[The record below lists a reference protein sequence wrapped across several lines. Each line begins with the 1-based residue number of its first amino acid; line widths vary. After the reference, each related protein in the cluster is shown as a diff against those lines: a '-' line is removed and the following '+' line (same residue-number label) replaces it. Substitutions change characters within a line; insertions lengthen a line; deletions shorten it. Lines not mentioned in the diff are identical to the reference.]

1 MDEAAYDFESAVWYD
16 IENNKM
22 HLKKDGDHYVADAT
36 LFRGNLNLRQENYVL
51 RQERDRLR
59 DIVRMYASYV
69 DDDRCEGCVCKR
81 ACNDGMVEECWQ
93 LTEIRKAEK
102 EARELGIEI

>member
-1 MDEAAYDFESAVWYD
+1 MDETAYDFESAVWHD

-36 LFRGNLNLRQENYVL
+36 LFMENANLRQENYVL
-51 RQERDRLR
+51 RRERDMLR
-59 DIVRMYASYV
+59 DIVRMYVEYTSQ
-69 DDDRCEGCVCKR
+69 DRCEGCVYKR
-81 ACNDGMVEECWQ
+81 ACNEGMVEECWQ